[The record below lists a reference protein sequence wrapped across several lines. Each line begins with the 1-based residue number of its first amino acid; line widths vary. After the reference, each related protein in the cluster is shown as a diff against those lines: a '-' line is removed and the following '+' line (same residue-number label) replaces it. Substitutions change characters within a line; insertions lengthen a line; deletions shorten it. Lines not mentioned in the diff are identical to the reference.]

1 MINRIGLIGMAVGNG
16 NNESI
21 GEIKGEI
28 DVSQDDSDP
37 VSSIFLY
44 HLFKW
49 VVVSPLLHTYFRG
62 RIYGDRHMPRMGKVI
77 FVSNHASDFDPP
89 LVANCIRRPIAFM
102 AKEELFKVP
111 VLGTAIRLYG
121 AYPVKR
127 GKADRAAMRAA
138 LGCLAEGRATGVFLD
153 GTRRSDGRIHSPK
166 LGAALMAAK
175 AQAPLIPV
183 SLWGTHQILP
193 KGAKFPQPAPITIR
207 IGEEIPP
214 PASSDRDE
222 LERVTN
228 QCAAAITALLDLG
241 R

>member
-1 MINRIGLIGMAVGNG
+1 M
-16 NNESI
+16 
-21 GEIKGEI
+21 
-28 DVSQDDSDP
+28 SQGDRDP
-37 VSSIFLY
+37 SSSIFLY

-49 VVVSPLLHTYFRG
+49 GVVSPLLHTYFRG
-62 RIYGDRHMPRMGKVI
+62 RIYGDRPMPRQGKVI

-111 VLGTAIRLYG
+111 VLGAAIRLYG

-138 LGCLAEGRATGVFLD
+138 LGCLEQGRATGVFLD

-166 LGAALMAAK
+166 LGAALMSAK

-193 KGAKFPQPAPITIR
+193 KGAKFPRPVPITIR
-207 IGEEIPP
+207 IGEEIAP
-214 PASSDRDE
+214 PASSDREE
-222 LERVTN
+222 LERVTA
-228 QCAAAITALLDLG
+228 QCADAITALWDLG